1 MVAPKCRQC
10 SKIIPDGF
18 VDCPW
23 CGAKQSPTL
32 PPTAFVEDG
41 LSEGRKA
48 LYFILWLASTSLVFL
63 SCWIRVRMETIDRGP
78 EYLGRLIGACAVTFL
93 IPVLGVFLY
102 YKFRHRDAPDAKKL
116 MLISTWALIPAFLG
130 LSNAISQQGIRNAAE
145 VRHVGELLKYS
156 ASKGPNA
163 VRDKWDRAIVQVF
176 SDLLALNEQYV
187 SDVSKT
193 EIEAPKLLTLESFR
207 DAKTIRQE
215 SSRVRALLEINEKY
229 ASVDSLEKM
238 KSYVNQMDAS
248 SEEKRQFLEGVASS
262 TQGFAAKRQRV
273 SVLERTW
280 LRTASELYEF
290 ALTHEKEYSWEGK
303 HLIFR
308 NDDTLKIFNSKLTE
322 ARKQYSDFL
331 QAHHD
336 FRQSQ
341 DAAMAQVGLQRSDFL
356 PTKPK

>member
-1 MVAPKCRQC
+1 M
-10 SKIIPDGF
+10 
-18 VDCPW
+18 
-23 CGAKQSPTL
+23 
-32 PPTAFVEDG
+32 
-41 LSEGRKA
+41 
-48 LYFILWLASTSLVFL
+48 
-63 SCWIRVRMETIDRGP
+63 
-78 EYLGRLIGACAVTFL
+78 TFL